1 MINMRENKKELF
13 LMKKVLIFKN
23 MENIFFGGI
32 FHLKLIKNFALIFSF
47 FFRTISKIRNE
58 FCFIFLGKTFN

>member
-23 MENIFFGGI
+23 MENIFFWGI

-47 FFRTISKIRNE
+47 FSNNFKNQ
-58 FCFIFLGKTFN
+58 K